1 MRKHLLGT
9 TALVAAGLLGMAT
22 AAQAQDQMKKAEPVQ
37 VSVGG
42 YHGQFFGWV
51 DQKNRSGAGAS
62 GKPVDFDVQSDSEI
76 WFNGRTELS
85 NGIRVGFRVELE
97 ANTSGDQIDESYMFI
112 EGGFGRV
119 EWGTLNN
126 VAYRMLYKAPDAF
139 KRGWLNEGNHAN
151 FVINTTGSPQF
162 DSSIAMTSIRF
173 YDNDSTKINY
183 YTPRIEGFQVGL
195 SYVPE
200 ASQDREGQVPAKG
213 GPGAGYN
220 RGFAASVN
228 FVRTFGP
235 VDIAASAGYFT
246 WNAPDDVNAP
256 DPDAYSFGLNVGFS
270 GFKVGASYMK
280 IEDGRAASQG
290 SAAGLP
296 TFPNTTKLE
305 GRAWDV
311 GASYTFGPATVSLTY
326 FDGNNKDEP
335 VTGCSA
341 TACGKDKFTGIAL
354 AGSYVLGPGVSLE
367 GVLWHSKFKGNN
379 PTTDLDDNES
389 TGFVGGVLLVF

>member
-1 MRKHLLGT
+1 MKKHLLGT
-9 TALVAAGLLGMAT
+9 TALVAAGLLGMAG
-22 AAQAQDQMKKAEPVQ
+22 AAQAQDQAKKAEPVQ

-42 YHGQFFGWV
+42 YHGQFLGYI
-51 DQKNRSGAGAS
+51 DQKNRSGASAA
-62 GKPVDFDVQSDSEI
+62 GKPVDFDIQSDAEI
-76 WFNGRTELS
+76 HFNGRTTLD

-97 ANTSGDQIDESYMFI
+97 GNSSGDQIDESYMFI
-112 EGGFGRV
+112 EGGFGRI
-119 EWGTLNN
+119 EWGTINN
-126 VAYRMLYKAPDAF
+126 VAYRQLYKAPDAF
-139 KRGWLNEGNHAN
+139 KRGWFNEGNHTN
-151 FVINTTGSPQF
+151 WVINTTGSPSF

-183 YTPRIEGFQVGL
+183 YTPRIEGFQVGF

-200 ASQDREGQVPAKG
+200 ASQDREGQIAAKG
-213 GPGAGYN
+213 GPGSGYN

-246 WNAPDDVNAP
+246 WNAPDDANAP
-256 DPDAYSFGLNVGFS
+256 DPDAYSFGLNVGYA

-280 IEDGRAASQG
+280 IDDGRVASSG
-290 SAAGLP
+290 SVAGAP
-296 TFPNTTKLE
+296 TFPNTTNLK

-326 FDGNNKDEP
+326 FDGNNNDTP

-341 TACGKDKFTGIAL
+341 TTCGKDKLTGIAL
-354 AGSYVLGPGVSLE
+354 AGSYTLGPGVSIE
-367 GVLWHSKFKGNN
+367 GVLWHSKFRGNTV
-379 PTTDLDDNES
+379 TTDLDDNES
-389 TGFVGGVLLVF
+389 TGVVAGVLLVF